1 MTFGLI
7 CIHLSNLEH
16 KGGIMILSPKYS
28 CLIIA
33 FVLTLFGAIS
43 VQSQINE
50 RELINYA
57 YESTY
62 KPEESEKIIIVNANI
77 LTGNGDS
84 ILDASILMQKNKI
97 VAIGKDLDQTDALVI
112 DAEGKWVTPGII
124 DIHSHMG
131 VYPAPSLRSN
141 SDGNEATSPTTP
153 HVWAEHSVWTQ
164 DPQYTLALKGGITT
178 FHVLVGSA
186 NLIGGRGVT
195 LKNIRSRT
203 VQGMKFPNAPY
214 TLKMACGENPKR
226 VYGGRKS
233 EPSTR
238 MGNVAGYRNAW
249 IEAQAYQR
257 RLNEY
262 AEKSDEAKEMSY
274 SPSRDLGLE
283 TLVGVL
289 EGDILVQMHC
299 YRGEEMAVM
308 LDVAKEFD
316 YKITTFHHAIEAY
329 KVADILAQ
337 NSVCAAM
344 WADWWGFKHE
354 AFDMVWENTAI
365 VDQAENKTGCA
376 IVHSDSAVGIQR
388 LNQEAAKALA
398 AGQKAGLGLSKERA
412 IQWITLNPAKA
423 LGIDDQVGSIE
434 PGKMADIVIW
444 SDDPFSVYSRAE
456 KVFIDGHLK
465 FNIDDPDSFQ
475 RTDFDIGII
484 DPEGDRL

>member
-1 MTFGLI
+1 
-7 CIHLSNLEH
+7 
-16 KGGIMILSPKYS
+16 MILNPKYS
-28 CLIIA
+28 SLVIALVLI
-33 FVLTLFGAIS
+33 LFGTIS
-43 VQSQINE
+43 AQSKINE
-50 RELINYA
+50 KVLINYA

-62 KPEESEKIIIVNANI
+62 KPEESSKIIITNANI

-84 ILDASILMQKNKI
+84 ILDASILMHKNKI
-97 VAIGKDLDQTDALVI
+97 VAVGKDLDQSDATVI

-164 DPQYTLALKGGITT
+164 DPQYTLALKGGITS

-195 LKNIRSRT
+195 LKNVRSRT

-214 TLKMACGENPKR
+214 SLKMACGENPKR
-226 VYGGRKS
+226 VYGGRDS

-238 MGNVAGYRNAW
+238 MGNVAGYRKAW
-249 IEAQAYQR
+249 IEAQEYQR
-257 RLNEY
+257 SWLEY
-262 AEKSDEAKEMSY
+262 ANTPDEDIEVSDI
-274 SPSRDLGLE
+274 PSRDIGLE
-283 TLVGVL
+283 TMVGVL

-398 AGQKAGLGLSKERA
+398 AGQKAGLDLNRERA
-412 IQWITLNPAKA
+412 IQWITSNPAKA

-434 PGKMADIVIW
+434 PGKMADVVIW

-456 KVFIDGHLK
+456 RVFIDGHLK